1 MLSRVATLPTRGR
14 PAEAPV
20 RLALATLLQFM
31 EGLTDRQAADAVR
44 TRIDWKHLLCLALTD
59 VGFDHTVLSEF
70 RTRLLAH
77 GAAGR
82 LFEAILELARG
93 RGLLKGGGR
102 QRSDSTHVLG
112 AMRSMSRLEVV
123 GETLRHALNALATTA
138 PDWLR
143 AHTTPAWVDRYGLR
157 ASEFRLPKSEAGRR
171 AWAVQTGVDGF
182 ALLALA
188 RTDGAPPDLRDA
200 AALETLRQ
208 VWIQNFLLTEHGPE
222 GPQVDWRANDQV
234 PPSGRYIGSP
244 YDAEA
249 RYATKGTT
257 VWSGYKVHLTKIWA
271 WFKKCQFQVTPGV
284 NRAFTTT
291 RISCFGCHPD
301 LNHAPDDVIRGW
313 THLTLPCSNAREG
326 ARQCRP
332 AFHPWAMLFGRSCVT
347 PASRMLVW
355 SARDSRV
362 PLPLACCW
370 TAPVP

>member
-1 MLSRVATLPTRGR
+1 MSFDAKRTYNVPDQTAQVARAIFPKSNPVMRLHDDLNMVVEDRDFADLFPTRGQ

-44 TRIDWKHLLCLALTD
+44 TRIDWKYLLCLELTD
-59 VGFDHTVLSEF
+59 VGFDHTVLSAF

-77 GAAGR
+77 EAEGR

-102 QRSDSTHVLG
+102 QRTDSTHVLG
-112 AMRSMSRLEVV
+112 AMRAMSRLEVV
-123 GETLRHALNALATTA
+123 GGTLRHALNALATAA

-143 AHTTPAWVDRYGLR
+143 ARTTPAWVDRYGLR

-188 RTDGAPPDLRDA
+188 RADGAPPDLRDA

-208 VWIQNFLLTEHGPE
+208 VWIRNFLLAEHGPE
-222 GPQVDWRANDQV
+222 GSQVDWRANDQA

-249 RYATKGTT
+249 RYATKGAT
-257 VWSGYKVHLTKIWA
+257 VWSGYKVHTIRTQLTI
-271 WFKKCQFQVTPGV
+271 CPRGV
-284 NRAFTTT
+284 LAPRRRAAQ
-291 RISCFGCHPD
+291 R
-301 LNHAPDDVIRGW
+301 DDVADLQVVLMDDDALDDELQDCLLLGERG
-313 THLTLPCSNAREG
+313 
-326 ARQCRP
+326 
-332 AFHPWAMLFGRSCVT
+332 V
-347 PASRMLVW
+347 V
-355 SARDSRV
+355 
-362 PLPLACCW
+362 
-370 TAPVP
+370 